1 MFAPSII
8 FRALP
13 FFVYISFLALNDLIL
28 QMLAPASV
36 DVRWLYAFRV
46 SAVALLL
53 IFFWQQYA
61 ELHKAKPIKLN
72 AYILSILIG
81 VLVFLIWILPYPA
94 WASTTDTLGYVPTRT
109 DNNKL
114 DFTFVTIRLVG
125 AALVVPM
132 MEELFWRSFIMR
144 WIQNPNFLQVKPA
157 LVSHF
162 AFITTAI
169 LFALEHHLW
178 LAGLIAGLA
187 YGWLYQRQ
195 GNLWM
200 PIIAHMVTNA
210 MLGIWVIY
218 TKNWQYW

>member
-28 QMLAPASV
+28 QMLAHASV
-36 DVRWLYAFRV
+36 DARWLYAFRV
-46 SAVALLL
+46 SAVAMLLA
-53 IFFWQQYA
+53 FFWQQYA
-61 ELHKAKPIKLN
+61 ELHKTKPLKLN
-72 AYILSILIG
+72 AFIVSILVGIF
-81 VLVFLIWILPYPA
+81 VFLLWILPYPS
-94 WASTTDTLGYVPTRT
+94 WALTTDAIGFVPTQK
-109 DNNKL
+109 DSDQL
-114 DFTFVTIRLVG
+114 DFTLVIIRLVG
-125 AALVVPM
+125 AALIVPI

-144 WIQNPNFLQVKPA
+144 WIQNPNFLQVNPA
-157 LVSHF
+157 LVGHF

-169 LFALEHHLW
+169 LFAVEHHLW
-178 LAGLIAGLA
+178 LAGLMAGLA
-187 YGWLYQRQ
+187 YGWLYRRE

-210 MLGIWVIY
+210 MLGTWIIF